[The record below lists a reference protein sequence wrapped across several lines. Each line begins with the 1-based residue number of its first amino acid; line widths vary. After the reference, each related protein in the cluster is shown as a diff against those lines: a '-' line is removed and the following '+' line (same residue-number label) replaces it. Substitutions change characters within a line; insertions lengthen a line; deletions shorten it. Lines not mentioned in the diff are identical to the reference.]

1 MNFKKLPKKTIYI
14 LVFASFLVIY
24 SVYDFISSDSPKAQV
39 VGDAAEL
46 DVYKQI
52 DLAEQE
58 QSPSTSIDVASAT
71 TELPKRSVDDVRSQ
85 PSAYY
90 EAKKSTSVTKVTKA
104 SHEVKQPTFKLTK
117 DGEKVL
123 RNLESKYS
131 NTVQIDYVNSQIA
144 LKEAQKK
151 LEVLNAPSIDEVQ
164 QKALDKVTLTIPFK
178 DRIVVSSI
186 ITSTKSKRA
195 WVSVDGEDLPIAE
208 GAAFYG
214 VKVVSISSNS
224 VIFRDLGTNETFQKF
239 FNHQMVTEGG
249 VSE

>member
-24 SVYDFISSDSPKAQV
+24 SAYDFISSDSPKAQV

-85 PSAYY
+85 SSAYY
-90 EAKKSTSVTKVTKA
+90 EAKKSTSVTKA
-104 SHEVKQPTFKLTK
+104 SPEVKQPTFKLTK

-151 LEVLNAPSIDEVQ
+151 LAELNAPSIDEAQ
-164 QKALDKVTLTIPFK
+164 QKDLDKALTIPFK

-195 WVSVDGEDLPIAE
+195 WVNVDGEDLPIAE

-224 VIFRDLGTNETFQKF
+224 VIFRDLSTNETFQKF
-239 FNHQMVTEGG
+239 FNHQMVSEGG
-249 VSE
+249 LSE

>member
-14 LVFASFLVIY
+14 LVFAAFLVIY
-24 SVYDFISSDSPKAQV
+24 SAYDFISSDSPQPQV
-39 VGDAAEL
+39 VGDDVEL

-58 QSPSTSIDVASAT
+58 QSLSTSVDVASAT
-71 TELPKRSVDDVRSQ
+71 TEPKKRSVDDVRNQ

-90 EAKKSTSVTKVTKA
+90 ETKKPTSVTKA
-104 SHEVKQPTFKLTK
+104 NPEVKEPTFKLTK

-151 LEVLNAPSIDEVQ
+151 LAELNAPSIDEVQ
-164 QKALDKVTLTIPFK
+164 QKALEKVALTIPFK

-195 WVSVDGEDLPIAE
+195 WVNVDGEDLPIAE

-249 VSE
+249 LNE

>member
-14 LVFASFLVIY
+14 LVFAAFLVIY
-24 SVYDFISSDSPKAQV
+24 SAYDFISSDSPQPQV
-39 VGDAAEL
+39 VGDDVEL

-58 QSPSTSIDVASAT
+58 KSLSTSVDVASAT
-71 TELPKRSVDDVRSQ
+71 TEPKKRSVDDVRNQ

-90 EAKKSTSVTKVTKA
+90 ETQKPTSVTNA
-104 SHEVKQPTFKLTK
+104 NPEVKEPTFKLTK

-151 LEVLNAPSIDEVQ
+151 LAELNAPSIDEVQ
-164 QKALDKVTLTIPFK
+164 QKALEKVALTIPFK

-195 WVSVDGEDLPIAE
+195 WVNVDGEDLPIAE

-249 VSE
+249 LNE

>member
-14 LVFASFLVIY
+14 LVFAAFLVIY
-24 SVYDFISSDSPKAQV
+24 SAYDFISSDSPQPQV
-39 VGDAAEL
+39 VGDDVEL

-58 QSPSTSIDVASAT
+58 KSLSTSVDVASAT
-71 TELPKRSVDDVRSQ
+71 TEPKKRSVDDVRNQ

-90 EAKKSTSVTKVTKA
+90 ETQKPTSVTKA
-104 SHEVKQPTFKLTK
+104 NPEVKEPTFKLTK

-151 LEVLNAPSIDEVQ
+151 LAELNAPSIDEVQ
-164 QKALDKVTLTIPFK
+164 QKALEKVALTIPFK

-195 WVSVDGEDLPIAE
+195 WVNVDGEDLPIAE

-249 VSE
+249 LNE

>member
-14 LVFASFLVIY
+14 LVFAAFLVIY
-24 SVYDFISSDSPKAQV
+24 SAYDFISSDSPQPQV
-39 VGDAAEL
+39 VGDDVEL

-58 QSPSTSIDVASAT
+58 QSLSTSVDVASAT
-71 TELPKRSVDDVRSQ
+71 TEPKKRSVDDVRNQ
-85 PSAYY
+85 PSANY
-90 EAKKSTSVTKVTKA
+90 ETQKPTSVTKA
-104 SHEVKQPTFKLTK
+104 NPEVKEPTFKLTK

-151 LEVLNAPSIDEVQ
+151 LAELNAPSIDEVQ
-164 QKALDKVTLTIPFK
+164 QKALEKVALTIPFK

-195 WVSVDGEDLPIAE
+195 WVNVDGEDLPIAE

-239 FNHQMVTEGG
+239 FNHQMVPEGG
-249 VSE
+249 LNE

>member
-14 LVFASFLVIY
+14 LVFAAFLVIY
-24 SVYDFISSDSPKAQV
+24 SAYDFISSDSPQPQV
-39 VGDAAEL
+39 VGDDVEL

-58 QSPSTSIDVASAT
+58 QSLSTSVDVASAT
-71 TELPKRSVDDVRSQ
+71 TEPKKRSVDDVRNQ
-85 PSAYY
+85 PSAY
-90 EAKKSTSVTKVTKA
+90 ETKKPTSVTKA
-104 SHEVKQPTFKLTK
+104 NPEVKEPTFKLTK

-151 LEVLNAPSIDEVQ
+151 LAELNAPSIDEVQ
-164 QKALDKVTLTIPFK
+164 QKALEKVALTIPFK

-195 WVSVDGEDLPIAE
+195 WVNVDGEDLPIAE

-239 FNHQMVTEGG
+239 FNHQMVPEGG
-249 VSE
+249 LNE